1 MICQNSVS
9 LTQFDNRLSPAIT
22 ESDAA
27 REQGVS
33 TGQTAMQQGNRGF
46 PRRAVSCVGLK
57 CDWWGDQE
65 IRRSGDRGNF

>member
-33 TGQTAMQQGNRGF
+33 LAASLLRCFSF
-46 PRRAVSCVGLK
+46 PLPLGRPMFYPKVKNLLPTPY
-57 CDWWGDQE
+57 
-65 IRRSGDRGNF
+65 